1 MKKFLIALIILI
13 LAGGGY
19 HRYINSPEYSLN
31 LIRESIE
38 SHDWAEL
45 SKRVDISA
53 ISGDA
58 FGSIVTTALT
68 DNSMFDSHR
77 FKFVGID
84 TSNQQDNLASVQIKL
99 HDNQTDSE
107 KVLELEMQKLDDGTW
122 KIVKIPNLKQFL
134 KGD

>member
-1 MKKFLIALIILI
+1 MKKFLVALIILI

-58 FGSIVTTALT
+58 FGSIVTTAL
-68 DNSMFDSHR
+68 
-77 FKFVGID
+77 GID